1 MSANILVIEY
11 EPRYLEHVQAALAD
25 AGFHLEIAGN
35 IDDAVDRCAQFEP
48 TVVIITSVLPN
59 LKIEDA
65 ITQLR
70 ARAGLRATPVSDSHV
85 RLPGRGSDRG
95 RERYGA
101 QDILQRPFDREAS
114 ARGSRSWCGR
124 RRTPP
129 PPRQFPRRCWRRC
142 AAVPASTV
150 TASR

>member
-11 EPRYLEHVQAALAD
+11 EPRSVEHVRSALAG

-35 IDDAVDRCAQFEP
+35 MDEAVNRCANFEP

-70 ARAGLRATPVSDSHV
+70 ARAGLRATPFLSLIHISE
-85 RLPGRGSDRG
+85 P
-95 RERYGA
+95 
-101 QDILQRPFDREAS
+101 
-114 ARGSRSWCGR
+114 
-124 RRTPP
+124 T
-129 PPRQFPRRCWRRC
+129 RQ
-142 AAVPASTV
+142 
-150 TASR
+150 